1 MPKPSRAQRLA
12 TGLARVGLYGRRL
25 RRGLGVLQQLGR
37 FEAIRTEARMTL
49 GRLDYPAEEIYL
61 VVDSRYAPMR
71 MKSCAKEPWT
81 VEWLEKVVGHG
92 ETVYDIGANVG
103 AYSLVAAK
111 LGRRVVA
118 IEPAYASFAALCENI
133 IVNDESEAIYPLA
146 VTLGPATEL
155 GFFNYRDVEPGSGLN
170 STGDRPFLNG
180 RFKPIY
186 RQPVLT
192 YRLDDLVDQFAL
204 PPPNHLKLDVDGA
217 EAEVLRGATRSL
229 QSDAF
234 QTVMVEVNEDETD
247 EVVGLLEDNG
257 LALRHRYDPIT
268 KHGHWYG
275 LFART

>member
-1 MPKPSRAQRLA
+1 M
-12 TGLARVGLYGRRL
+12 GLYARRF

-49 GRLDYPAEEIYL
+49 GRLDYPDEEIYL

-81 VEWLEKVVGHG
+81 VDWLENVVGQG

-103 AYSLVAAK
+103 AYSLIAAK

-133 IVNDESEAIYPLA
+133 IVNEASEAIYPLA

-155 GFFNYRDVEPGSGLN
+155 GYFNYRDVEPGAGLN

-180 RFKPIY
+180 GSKPIY

-229 QSDAF
+229 QSGAL

-247 EVVGLLEDNG
+247 EVVDLLRESG
-257 LALRHRYDPIT
+257 MKLRQRYEPVT
-268 KHGHWYG
+268 THGHWYG
-275 LFART
+275 LFTRA